1 MLEVKISHNN
11 YYIRPNIIIKSIVP
25 YSYSAYVT
33 LLLSEP
39 PSDERSGRETPEY
52 KAVKNA
58 YGNITRALQ
67 MTPTANA
74 ALSIKFIQE
83 NWIAPG
89 VKCSSDDLLNCAWT
103 QIQQKASQFQVFL
116 SMLRDMAGM
125 DLVVKQLQ
133 GM

>member
-11 YYIRPNIIIKSIVP
+11 YYIRPNIIINSIVP

-39 PSDERSGRETPEY
+39 PGDKRSGLETPEY
-52 KAVKNA
+52 KAVINA
-58 YGNITRALQ
+58 YGDITHALQ
-67 MTPTANA
+67 MIPTANA
-74 ALSIKFIQE
+74 ELSTKFIQE

-89 VKCSSDDLLNCAWT
+89 VKCSNNDLLNSALV
-103 QIQQKASQFQVFL
+103 QIRLKASQFQVFL

-125 DLVVKQLQ
+125 DLVVERLQ